1 MACRVR
7 VEEVCLDDELYSVST
22 ASQFT
27 KLVLCY
33 PTCSSKVF
41 YERQRAVLNMGV
53 THFINYGGRLIK
65 GYRVLGK
72 GYSSITALA
81 LHDGVIRA
89 VKVRRIDSRRT
100 SLELEAVFLEY
111 LGPLSLAPRVYAW
124 TRDFIVMEYVGGTP
138 LDEYVSSEVARGN
151 IVEARRTLSKA
162 LVKAYLLDLT
172 GVDHGELN
180 RPRSHVMV
188 FKDDVVFIDF
198 ESASCSRKTIN
209 FTSLA
214 SHFLI
219 RSSLSRRIVCK
230 SYDFEKILARLR
242 QYSQLR
248 DLHAVKEV
256 LELLEC

>member
-7 VEEVCLDDELYSVST
+7 VKEVCLDDELHSVST

-33 PTCSSKVF
+33 PACSSEVF
-41 YERQRAVLNMGV
+41 YERQRAILNIGV
-53 THFINYGGRLIK
+53 THFINYGERLIK

-72 GYSSITALA
+72 GYSSITALT
-81 LHDGVIRA
+81 LHEGEVKA
-89 VKVRRIDSRRT
+89 VKVRRVDSRRK

-111 LGPLSLAPRVYAW
+111 LSPLGLAPRVYAW
-124 TRDFIVMEYVGGTP
+124 TKDFIVMEYINGVP
-138 LDEYVSSEVARGN
+138 LDEYVSNEVDRGN
-151 IVEARRTLSKA
+151 IVEARRILSRA

-180 RPRSHVMV
+180 RPGSHVMV

-198 ESASCSRKTIN
+198 ESASYSRKTVN

-219 RSSLSRRIVCK
+219 RSSLRSRIVCS
-230 SYDFEKILARLR
+230 SYDFEKILTKLRL
-242 QYSQLR
+242 YSQSR
-248 DLHAVKEV
+248 DLHSVREV

>member
-1 MACRVR
+1 M
-7 VEEVCLDDELYSVST
+7 DDELHSVNT

-33 PTCSSKVF
+33 PTCSSEVF
-41 YERQRAVLNMGV
+41 SERQRAILNMGV
-53 THFINYGGRLIK
+53 THFINYGGRLIE

-81 LHDGVIRA
+81 LHEGGAKA
-89 VKVRRIDSRRT
+89 VKVRRIDSRRV
-100 SLELEAVFLEY
+100 SLELEAMFLEY
-111 LGPLSLAPRVYAW
+111 LSPLGLAPRVYAW
-124 TRDFIVMEYVGGTP
+124 ARDFIVMEYIDGVP
-138 LDEYVSSEVARGN
+138 LDEYVNSEVVRDN
-151 IVEARRTLSKA
+151 INEARRILSKA
-162 LVKAYLLDLT
+162 LIKAYLLDLT

-180 RPRSHVMV
+180 RPGSHVMV
-188 FKDDVVFIDF
+188 SKDDVVFIDF
-198 ESASCSRKTIN
+198 ESASYSRKTIN

-219 RSSLSRRIVCK
+219 RSGLSRRIICNN
-230 SYDFEKILARLR
+230 YDFEKILIKLK